1 MTEITVRTE
10 QKRVLVDITDRVST
24 AIRDSGGEEGV
35 YMVYVPHTTAGVAIN
50 EGADPSVARD
60 IRMVFDRLA
69 PDDLPYEHAEG
80 NSPAHV
86 MSCIAGSSVL
96 VGWSDGAVELGTW
109 QAIFFCE
116 FDGPRTRRAW
126 VRRL

>member
-10 QKRVLVDITDRVST
+10 QKRVLVDITDRVSS

-60 IRMVFDRLA
+60 IGMVFDRLA